1 MSLSAYRVARN
12 DMRALRRQT
21 LAKVFRPGMTAIEAS
36 HALAMELGYSFTD
49 TTIHSDLKA
58 LGLTPVSG
66 TERVRA
72 MTKAR
77 RLEVQKAVLAGE
89 SVQSLAERLKALA
102 GRFRLPPDQHRHHR
116 CARDHHWTV
125 LRRLLA
131 RRGLGL
137 GAAWL
142 EQGHSPQAGAPRLG
156 VDPDRQRSAGVAHR
170 LPVIHSC
177 AAGGFFSR

>member
-1 MSLSAYRVARN
+1 MSLSAYHVARE

-66 TERVRA
+66 TERVRT

-77 RLEVQKAVLAGE
+77 RLEVQKGVLAGE
-89 SVQSLAERLKALA
+89 SVQSLAERLRVPVHTIKADCHVLVETGDLPADMLA
-102 GRFRLPPDQHRHHR
+102 RGRIQ
-116 CARDHHWTV
+116 
-125 LRRLLA
+125 RRL
-131 RRGLGL
+131 
-137 GAAWL
+137 AAMT
-142 EQGHSPQAGAPRLG
+142 ADMARLG
-156 VDPDRQRSAGVAHR
+156 PKARAAYEELWESVADVAEG
-170 LPVIHSC
+170 LP
-177 AAGGFFSR
+177 GNFP

>member
-1 MSLSAYRVARN
+1 MSLSAYHVARK

-21 LAKVFRPGMTAIEAS
+21 LARVFRPGMTAIEAS

-77 RLEVQKAVLAGE
+77 RMEVKKGVLAGE
-89 SVQSLAERLKALA
+89 SVQSLAERLRVPVHTIKADCHVLVEAGDLPADMLA
-102 GRFRLPPDQHRHHR
+102 RGRVQ
-116 CARDHHWTV
+116 
-125 LRRLLA
+125 RRLATMASDMA
-131 RRGLGL
+131 RLGPDAR
-137 GAAWL
+137 AAYEAL
-142 EQGHSPQAGAPRLG
+142 RTMVGAGAIL
-156 VDPDRQRSAGVAHR
+156 
-170 LPVIHSC
+170 
-177 AAGGFFSR
+177 

>member
-21 LAKVFRPGMTAIEAS
+21 LAKVFRYGMTAIEAS

-66 TERVRA
+66 TERVRE

-77 RLEVQKAVLAGE
+77 RLEVQKGVLAGE
-89 SVQSLAERLKALA
+89 SVQSLAERLKAPVHTIKSDCRLLVEAGDLPADTLA
-102 GRFRLPPDQHRHHR
+102 RGR
-116 CARDHHWTV
+116 V
-125 LRRLLA
+125 LRLLA
-131 RRGLGL
+131 EMERYASRLS
-137 GAAWL
+137 AE
-142 EQGHSPQAGAPRLG
+142 EQMAYEALRSVVRLT
-156 VDPDRQRSAGVAHR
+156 
-170 LPVIHSC
+170 
-177 AAGGFFSR
+177 GFTP

>member
-77 RLEVQKAVLAGE
+77 RLEVQKGVLAGE
-89 SVQSLAERLKALA
+89 SVQSLAERLKAPVHTIKSDCRLLVEAGDLPADMLA
-102 GRFRLPPDQHRHHR
+102 RGRVQRLMAEMQ
-116 CARDHHWTV
+116 RDVSRLGPEVQAAYGV
-125 LRRLLA
+125 LR
-131 RRGLGL
+131 
-137 GAAWL
+137 
-142 EQGHSPQAGAPRLG
+142 E
-156 VDPDRQRSAGVAHR
+156 VISADAT
-170 LPVIHSC
+170 L
-177 AAGGFFSR
+177 